1 MRSALLLIPFAV
13 LGVSCGSS
21 ADTTSASTA
30 APTTATDVV
39 TTTTEALD
47 TTVAATTTTRAKATT
62 TTEAPTTTIEESDYE
77 GIIWDEGTEPTYE
90 STGMTTRVTAMVY
103 VDLSDPDTVGLVQQC
118 ADEIQ
123 RMGRG
128 DETRCLAVE
137 WSYDVAPDFPNTYDG
152 GGGLSFVGLITPTGR
167 YVESNYGASA
177 PPGTVDNGLSVVF
190 PIDVDGGTLQ
200 FATGENSDAA
210 RWLKH
215 EMEIPNFMLPI
226 YFD

>member
-1 MRSALLLIPFAV
+1 
-13 LGVSCGSS
+13 
-21 ADTTSASTA
+21 
-30 APTTATDVV
+30 
-39 TTTTEALD
+39 
-47 TTVAATTTTRAKATT
+47 
-62 TTEAPTTTIEESDYE
+62 
-77 GIIWDEGTEPTYE
+77 
-90 STGMTTRVTAMVY
+90 MVY

-177 PPGTVDNGLSVVF
+177 PPGRRR
-190 PIDVDGGTLQ
+190 GGKRPASASSGRAGRRASAPPAGQ
-200 FATGENSDAA
+200 APGAGRKAKGSAVWKAA
-210 RWLKH
+210 AAS
-215 EMEIPNFMLPI
+215 PA
-226 YFD
+226 